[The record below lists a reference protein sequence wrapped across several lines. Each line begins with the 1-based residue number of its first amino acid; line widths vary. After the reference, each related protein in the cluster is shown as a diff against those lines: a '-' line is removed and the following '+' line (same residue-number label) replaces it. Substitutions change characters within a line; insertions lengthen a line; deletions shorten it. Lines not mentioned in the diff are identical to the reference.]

1 VGLAL
6 VLTSLGI
13 GYQLGS
19 LSNSNPAVTP
29 SNDTKEC
36 IPEPKEMT
44 EKAEDE
50 NVDEDEDEELEDIAD
65 GDLGSISAGFL
76 EPCKLVHLITY
87 FITFPSNWHRF
98 WLFVQILT

>member
-6 VLTSLGI
+6 VLSSLGI
-13 GYQLGS
+13 GYQLGT

-29 SNDTKEC
+29 SNDTK
-36 IPEPKEMT
+36 PEPKLEEIA

-50 NVDEDEDEELEDIAD
+50 NVDDDEDEEEISD

-76 EPCKLVHLITY
+76 EPCKLVRLIIRGFY
-87 FITFPSNWHRF
+87 FITFPFNWHRF
-98 WLFVQILT
+98 